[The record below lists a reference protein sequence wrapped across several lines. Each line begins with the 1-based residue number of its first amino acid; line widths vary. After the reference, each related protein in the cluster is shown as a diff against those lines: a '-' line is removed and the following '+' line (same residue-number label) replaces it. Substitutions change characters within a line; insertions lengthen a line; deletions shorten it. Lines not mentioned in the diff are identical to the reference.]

1 MEIVPTGETEGEVM
15 IRMIALFTLLTMSFT
30 IIYQLTE
37 DLTVREL
44 EDGLDELINEY
55 CEELNNRLKVYHGV
69 FEE

>member
-1 MEIVPTGETEGEVM
+1 M